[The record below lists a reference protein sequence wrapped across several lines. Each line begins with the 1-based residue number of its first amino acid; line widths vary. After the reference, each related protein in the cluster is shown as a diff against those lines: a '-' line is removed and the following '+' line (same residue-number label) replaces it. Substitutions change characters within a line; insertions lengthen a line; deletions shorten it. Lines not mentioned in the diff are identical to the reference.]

1 MKEYDAVTAAAMD
14 SPSEIVGHK
23 TFSTGDPLQPFRH
36 EPLTRTEADALWAAA
51 DAAKKAR
58 AEAMPTEQDAVRAMW
73 SAWERL
79 RELGWK
85 EACYAPTDAALR
97 LVEPGSSGIHVGHAD
112 GEWPHKSFWIAEAG
126 DLWPSRPCLF
136 KTEPSTSKS

>member
-1 MKEYDAVTAAAMD
+1 MSNE
-14 SPSEIVGHK
+14 EIVGHK

-36 EPLTRTEADALWAAA
+36 EPLTRAEADAMWDAAE
-51 DAAKKAR
+51 AAKKAR
-58 AEAMPTEQDAVRAMW
+58 TEAMPTEQDAVRAMW

-85 EACYAPTDAALR
+85 EACYAPTDKALK
-97 LVEPGSSGIHVGHAD
+97 LIEPGSSGIHVGHAD
-112 GEWPHKSFWIAEAG
+112 GEWPHKSFWIAQAG

-136 KTEPSTSKS
+136 KLPLPATGDRHE